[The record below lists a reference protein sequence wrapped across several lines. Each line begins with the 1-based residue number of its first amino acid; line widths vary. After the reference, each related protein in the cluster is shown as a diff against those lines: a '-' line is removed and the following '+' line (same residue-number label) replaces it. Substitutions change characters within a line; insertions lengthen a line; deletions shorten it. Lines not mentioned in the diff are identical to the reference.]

1 MNHRFLAPV
10 LLGFGLYAALPV
22 AQADM
27 PPNYQGS
34 TIDVTKIFSS
44 RSDAKSQSFN
54 FGGWNEHTFTVEKA
68 GRYLIESSSRA
79 GMSTRY
85 RIEAQL
91 LDERGNLVAESEALG
106 SDDGGL
112 EMSQQLEPGDYVL
125 KVKARE
131 FGDTKLKGNRYTIS
145 VAGLNAQGKRLS
157 GDESGVEGPSG
168 IGFDRQAEGP
178 TTAFVRSP
186 DASAALAAPV
196 SQAFSASGSDATA
209 DTTRSGAAAS
219 QAAAASSS
227 SGIGAADGD
236 GQAAAEAEG
245 TPPEGFKEIVTDV
258 NMRKRGKALSFDVRQ
273 AGTVSVSTST
283 MSGYEGTYRIEARI
297 LDNDGNVVASEQ
309 GSRFAGD
316 IDIQTVLQPGS
327 YSVWVSGQNYGNP
340 NEVANNYALSVKQLD
355 VR

>member
-34 TIDVTKIFSS
+34 TIDVTKYFSS

-54 FGGWNEHTFTVEKA
+54 FGGWNEHEFTVEKA
-68 GRYLIESSSRA
+68 GRYLFESHSRP

-91 LDERGNLVAESEALG
+91 LDERGNIVAESEALG

-112 EMSQQLEPGDYVL
+112 HMSQRLEPGDYVL
-125 KVKARE
+125 KVNARE
-131 FGDTKLKGNRYTIS
+131 FGNTKLKGNRYTIS
-145 VAGLNAQGKRLS
+145 VAGLDERGNRLS
-157 GDESGVEGPSG
+157 EDESGVEGPSG
-168 IGFDRQAEGP
+168 IGFDREAEGP

-196 SQAFSASGSDATA
+196 SQTSSASGSGATA
-209 DTTRSGAAAS
+209 DTGQGDAVSS
-219 QAAAASSS
+219 QAAATSSS
-227 SGIGAADGD
+227 LSAGAADGA
-236 GQAAAEAEG
+236 GQAAAEG

-297 LDNDGNVVASEQ
+297 LDSQGNVVASEQ

-316 IDIQTVLQPGS
+316 VDIETVLQPGS

-340 NEVANNYALSVKQLD
+340 NDVANNYALSVKQLD